1 MMRNDLVLAVMLV
14 CAPLFMATPAWAT
27 AARIDFA
34 TCQELKVE
42 QQKFI
47 ETGILADLQ
56 RGPDWAKTSLSQD
69 RLRQVELY
77 IMLDEQLKFG
87 CREAKFSL
95 EVEKAGEAAK
105 QIENDPDA
113 DPNAPKTAKGKKK
126 PADAKDNTEGVVV
139 IPQKVKPENPVGD
152 QPRAKTAKPPK
163 PKANDAYVPPPPGP
177 GSSPGAES
185 GEGSNISD
193 SDWTA
198 PPKPDSAPNSS
209 LGVTP

>member
-1 MMRNDLVLAVMLV
+1 MMRNVLVLAVMLV
-14 CAPLFMATPAWAT
+14 SAPYFSVATAQAT
-27 AARIDFA
+27 AARIDVA
-34 TCQELKVE
+34 TCQDLKGE

-56 RGPDWAKTSLSQD
+56 RGPEWAKTNLSQE

-95 EVEKAGEAAK
+95 ELEKPGEAGK
-105 QIENDPDA
+105 QTEGNPA
-113 DPNAPKTAKGKKK
+113 AGPNAPKAAKSKSK
-126 PADAKDNTEGVVV
+126 PPVAKDNAEGVVV
-139 IPQKVKPENPVGD
+139 IPQKVKPEKSVGE
-152 QPRAKTAKPPK
+152 QPRPKTAKPPK

-177 GSSPGAES
+177 GSSPGAGG

-193 SDWTA
+193 SDWITT
-198 PPKPDSAPNSS
+198 PKPDSA